1 MRRAHWYP
9 FLLIP
14 VCFTLASAQGNA
26 QVDSTLKA
34 IQAMYEQGFYLS
46 AELEAR
52 RLLEHRAITDRQR
65 LLAEQ
70 YIAFA
75 LVAQNKNASAAEHFL
90 AALAIDSTFSLD
102 PILTSPKILAVFEE
116 AKRKFK
122 PRRNIPSQLL
132 TRFSDPPQR
141 SVSFRTLLFP
151 GWEQLYQGRQ
161 TKGYVLLT
169 AGSLSLLSTL
179 YLDVKRRHAR
189 DEYLAAATP
198 IEAAER
204 YDRYNAYYKAE
215 YYAGATFL
223 LVFLY
228 SQFDAFLDLPP
239 STVAFS
245 LGHEGSP
252 QLAFKLPL

>member
-1 MRRAHWYP
+1 MRRVYWLP
-9 FLLIP
+9 CFLIP
-14 VCFTLASAQGNA
+14 ICVTLASAQGRA

-34 IQAMYEQGFYLS
+34 IQALYEQGSYLS

-65 LLAEQ
+65 LFAEQ

-75 LVAQNKNASAAEHFL
+75 LVAQNKNASAVEHFL

-102 PILTSPKILAVFEE
+102 PILTSPKILAVFDQ
-116 AKRKFK
+116 AKREVK

-132 TRFSDPPQR
+132 PPPDDPPQR

-151 GWEQLYQGRQ
+151 GWEQLHQGRQ

-179 YLDVKRRHAR
+179 YLDVKRRQAR

-198 IEAAER
+198 IEASEK
-204 YDRYNAYYKAE
+204 YDRYNAYHKAE
-215 YYAGATFL
+215 YYAGVTFL

-239 STVAFS
+239 STVSFS
-245 LGHEGSP
+245 RTRESGS
-252 QLAFKLPL
+252 QLTFKQPL